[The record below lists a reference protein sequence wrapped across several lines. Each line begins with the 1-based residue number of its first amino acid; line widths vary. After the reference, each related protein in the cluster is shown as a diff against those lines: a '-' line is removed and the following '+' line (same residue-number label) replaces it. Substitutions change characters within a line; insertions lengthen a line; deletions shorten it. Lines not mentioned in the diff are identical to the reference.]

1 VYFVCLFVVLALVC
15 VWFDFGDLLGRK
27 TKKKTNK
34 LKLFR
39 KQINDFVFLLP
50 LFRSN
55 VIYYP
60 LAQQSTLQQPIY
72 LAPTTGATATT
83 WPSNLFSQFNLA
95 NLSSTSN
102 SNVSSA
108 LNPGTSSP
116 QTVYELQTA
125 LFEPTA
131 GIASSSSTIA
141 GNGQT
146 TGQQLYW
153 SSYN

>member
-1 VYFVCLFVVLALVC
+1 MCLFVVLALVC